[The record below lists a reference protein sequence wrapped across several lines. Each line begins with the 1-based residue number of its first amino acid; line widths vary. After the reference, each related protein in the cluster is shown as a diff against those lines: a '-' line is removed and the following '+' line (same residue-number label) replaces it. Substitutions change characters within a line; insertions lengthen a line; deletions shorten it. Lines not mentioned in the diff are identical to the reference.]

1 MVGRSVRLY
10 HVSTDGGTP
19 LLAGSMRRTFGFA
32 APAWRVFEALVD
44 ETDGWWCHRSES
56 ESAIQLEGGLRGQLL
71 ERGVKEVRLLGVVSA
86 FERPSLIRLEG
97 QLLLP
102 RSVESVVTFEVQGE
116 SGAGLAVTHVWRGDR
131 LIKPSALR
139 HSWGELLGGCLRE
152 YVDAGSAGVGREW
165 GAKYPMASA
174 LVG

>member
-1 MVGRSVRLY
+1 M
-10 HVSTDGGTP
+10 STDGGTP
-19 LLAGSMRRTFGFA
+19 LLAGWMRRTFGFA
-32 APAWRVFEALVD
+32 APKWRVFEALVD
-44 ETDGWWCHRSES
+44 EIDGWWCHRSEP
-56 ESAIQLEGGLRGQLL
+56 ESAFRLEGGLGGQLV
-71 ERGVKEVRLLGVVSA
+71 ERGVEGVRVLGVISA

-116 SGAGLAVTHVWRGDR
+116 HGAGLAVTHEWRGDR
-131 LIKPSALR
+131 LITPSALR

-152 YVDAGSAGVGREW
+152 YVDAGSALVGREW